1 MIEAR
6 AQVVDL
12 RGDRVRVRVDAGRGG
27 CGRCNEPGGCGGA
40 RLSELFGP
48 NRNEFEIENTIGALR
63 GEEVV
68 LCIAEDASL
77 KAALVGY
84 GLPVVC
90 VIAGAAVGTA
100 LAGSGSQDAWAL
112 FGALA
117 GVALQCSVEG
127 ACGVVKAGTASWKC
141 IAPPIEKCVRIE
153 AGICRLGG

>member
-117 GVALQCSVEG
+117 GVALAMFGGRRLRRREGWNSKLEMHRAADRKMCSH
-127 ACGVVKAGTASWKC
+127 
-141 IAPPIEKCVRIE
+141 
-153 AGICRLGG
+153 